1 MKRSGPITWLPVAL
15 AAALAPLPM
24 RIAAAQPVISPAP
37 VEGVFDTVARR
48 YRLDPDLLRA
58 IAQAESGG
66 DPYAV
71 SPRGAMGLMQLMP
84 ATAKTF
90 GVADPFD
97 PLANVVGAA
106 RFLRRLNSQPSL
118 AANLPRLL
126 AAYNAGESAVERYH
140 GVPPYDETRRYVR
153 QVLLDYLLGPIRPL
167 RLSGASAGRHRAL
180 AGQAGPGLARLGRTP
195 EHPKDPL
202 EQLLEIR
209 RLRALA
215 ARNERDDVAMIG
227 AR

>member
-1 MKRSGPITWLPVAL
+1 M
-15 AAALAPLPM
+15 
-24 RIAAAQPVISPAP
+24 
-37 VEGVFDTVARR
+37 FDAVARR

-58 IAQAESGG
+58 IAQVESGG

-84 ATAKTF
+84 GTAKTF

-97 PLANVVGAA
+97 PLANLVGAA
-106 RFLRRLNSQPSL
+106 RFLRRLNSHPSL

-126 AAYNAGESAVERYH
+126 AAYNAGESAVERYR
-140 GVPPYDETRRYVR
+140 GIPPYDETRRYVR

-167 RLSGASAGRHRAL
+167 RLSGVSAGRRSTL
-180 AGQAGPGLARLGRTP
+180 AGPAGPELARFGRTP
-195 EHPKDPL
+195 EHPKDPF